1 MKNLGEAGAK
11 VLGQVSSVW
20 SGNSSVAR
28 ESMLGPLGIWE
39 GLRQV
44 TGSHLGYRLP
54 LAAAGG
60 SREPSQE
67 VVAGASVEQGGGEK
81 RRDSG

>member
-1 MKNLGEAGAK
+1 
-11 VLGQVSSVW
+11 
-20 SGNSSVAR
+20 
-28 ESMLGPLGIWE
+28 MLGPLGIWE